1 MKKFLVAALSLCV
14 IAPLAYGEVTPKGT
28 GYDKRIKNIAY
39 NPDNVTRI
47 NVATGITTLIQFSP
61 SEFVSAEEG
70 GVAIGDPEAWDAN
83 LKANNLWIRPIA
95 IEPDTNMVVVTNKRT
110 YQFNLVF
117 VRNKNAA
124 DWSVR
129 FNYPENKNKN
139 SVYQA
144 RPCSGTVQ
152 NYRYFAQGD
161 KDLFPV
167 EVWDNG
173 LFTCMRIRPGSDM
186 PAVFKKLPDGKEGL
200 VNSHVENDYIVIHE
214 INPEFRLRLGD
225 LVAGVKTDRLKPQSA
240 NITGTTNGK
249 VREVI
254 NE

>member
-1 MKKFLVAALSLCV
+1 M
-14 IAPLAYGEVTPKGT
+14 
-28 GYDKRIKNIAY
+28 
-39 NPDNVTRI
+39 
-47 NVATGITTLIQFSP
+47 
-61 SEFVSAEEG
+61 
-70 GVAIGDPEAWDAN
+70 
-83 LKANNLWIRPIA
+83 
-95 IEPDTNMVVVTNKRT
+95 
-110 YQFNLVF
+110 
-117 VRNKNAA
+117 
-124 DWSVR
+124 
-129 FNYPENKNKN
+129 
-139 SVYQA
+139 
-144 RPCSGTVQ
+144 Q

-186 PAVFKKLPDGKEGL
+186 PVVFKKLPDGKEGL